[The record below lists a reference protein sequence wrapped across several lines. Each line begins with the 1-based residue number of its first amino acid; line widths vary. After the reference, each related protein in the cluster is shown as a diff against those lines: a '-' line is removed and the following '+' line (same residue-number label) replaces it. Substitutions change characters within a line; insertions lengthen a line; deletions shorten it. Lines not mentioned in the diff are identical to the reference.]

1 MAPLDN
7 SCTIIR
13 QNSGHK
19 SPYFIKISPITKLET
34 DFIPL
39 HRVYFDL
46 QLSSSF
52 GGRRNRDRLIKPRK
66 KSKTRSANS
75 HQIYKKG
82 NKAYKIVNKRLSKA
96 KGSIFMTTTLANFL
110 WSLVLGAV
118 IVVIPFT
125 AALIF
130 ISQKDKIKRNF

>member
-1 MAPLDN
+1 MGGESAIAPSN
-7 SCTIIR
+7 P
-13 QNSGHK
+13 QNK
-19 SPYFIKISPITKLET
+19 EQTRSPYS
-34 DFIPL
+34 
-39 HRVYFDL
+39 
-46 QLSSSF
+46 Q
-52 GGRRNRDRLIKPRK
+52 
-66 KSKTRSANS
+66 
-75 HQIYKKG
+75 QIYKKV

-96 KGSIFMTTTLANFL
+96 KGSTFMTPTLANFL

>member
-1 MAPLDN
+1 M
-7 SCTIIR
+7 
-13 QNSGHK
+13 GE
-19 SPYFIKISPITKLET
+19 ET
-34 DFIPL
+34 AIA
-39 HRVYFDL
+39 
-46 QLSSSF
+46 QSKQE
-52 GGRRNRDRLIKPRK
+52 NRD
-66 KSKTRSANS
+66 KTRSLNYY
-75 HQIYKKG
+75 QIYKKV

-96 KGSIFMTTTLANFL
+96 KGSIFMTPTLANFL